1 MLIGGKDRCD
11 YRAFEDRALVDEARY
26 NPNVEL
32 CVALGERLEDCT
44 ARDANKAET
53 IRKLEHRLIMAQ
65 AALESMRAE
74 LGAYEEMFSGKA
86 RD

>member
-1 MLIGGKDRCD
+1 MIIGGKDRCD
-11 YRAFEDRALVDEARY
+11 YRAFDDRALIDEARY

-44 ARDANKAET
+44 ASDTDKAET

-74 LGAYEEMFSGKA
+74 LGAYEDMFAGKA
-86 RD
+86 

>member
-1 MLIGGKDRCD
+1 MIIGGKDRCD
-11 YRAFEDRALVDEARY
+11 YRAMDEKALIQESIY

-32 CVALGERLEDCT
+32 CVVLGERLEDCT
-44 ARDANKAET
+44 SHDADRDER

-74 LGAYEEMFSGKA
+74 LGAYEEMFSGKGYN
-86 RD
+86 

>member
-1 MLIGGKDRCD
+1 MIIGGKDRCD
-11 YRAFEDRALVDEARY
+11 YRAMDEQALVQESIY

-32 CVALGERLEDCT
+32 CIALGERLEDYT
-44 ARDANKAET
+44 AEDTDKAET

-74 LGAYEEMFSGKA
+74 LGAYEDMFAGKA
-86 RD
+86 